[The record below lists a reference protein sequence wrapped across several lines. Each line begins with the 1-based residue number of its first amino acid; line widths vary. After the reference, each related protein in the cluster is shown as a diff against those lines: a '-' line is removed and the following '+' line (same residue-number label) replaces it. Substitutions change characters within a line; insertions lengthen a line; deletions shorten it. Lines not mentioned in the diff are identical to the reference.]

1 MAKKRKKA
9 AKKKR
14 AKKRTAKE
22 RKATT
27 ANEEAETE
35 AVEQWV
41 RIMDKPLAIRQGDR
55 RRLKGRKSKRRGK
68 LKVSR

>member
-9 AKKKR
+9 AQKKH
-14 AKKRTAKE
+14 AKKRTANK
-22 RKATT
+22 RKTTT
-27 ANEEAETE
+27 ANEVAETE
-35 AVEQWV
+35 AVEKWV
-41 RIMDKPLAIRQGDR
+41 RIMDKPLAIREGDR